1 MYKSL
6 IATAFAALAAASSF
20 PSAAVKRNVSLDDIA
35 DLQNINGDVNGVSDN
50 LVIALFNGINTNV
63 VIQQNEQQVVLA
75 LINFMSSSDR
85 DNKDVFDELLNNL
98 VIIVDSG
105 VQVRQSNQRMAELV
119 GINGDAING
128 LQIVADAQDQEV
140 ILIQSLTGDSDN
152 DLPILN
158 QLLDAFSGGAQQN
171 QLNQQVVSYPD
182 NVDYNR
188 AG

>member
-6 IATAFAALAAASSF
+6 IATTFAALAAAASTSTF

-50 LVIALFNGINTNV
+50 LIIALFNGINTNV
-63 VIQQNEQQVVLA
+63 IIQQNEQQVVLA

-85 DNKDVFDELLNNL
+85 DNRDVYNELFNNL
-98 VIIVDSG
+98 VIVVDSS
-105 VQVRQSNQRMAELV
+105 VQVRQSNQRLAEV
-119 GINGDAING
+119 IGINEDAING
-128 LQIVADAQDQEV
+128 LSVVADAQNQEV
-140 ILIQSLTGDSDN
+140 VLVQSLTGDADN

-171 QLNQQVVSYPD
+171 QLNQQIVLL
-182 NVDYNR
+182 
-188 AG
+188 G